1 LSTETTT
8 STAITIY
15 QVPLAVAKSIASMA
29 VLADAKAT
37 APALKLIKVVFDETS
52 ITAIATDRY
61 VAGRAKFTYD
71 GGITGT
77 IYIPIAMAKFIT
89 GLKNS
94 VVNFELANG
103 SITVSDYANSMM
115 DADYNCSG
123 GQYPAVETLIDG
135 HKPGTTEG
143 QTFTVEL
150 IAKLGKLVGVDGKK
164 LPVWHLQPGTSERPE
179 RPAPII
185 ATSEEFT
192 VLIQPNLVRR

>member
-1 LSTETTT
+1 MNTESTT

-89 GLKNS
+89 TLKNAI
-94 VVNFELANG
+94 VNFELVDG
-103 SITVSDYANSMM
+103 SLTVSDYSNAMTAANY
-115 DADYNCSG
+115 D

-164 LPVWHLQPGTSERPE
+164 LTVWHLQPGTSERPE

>member
-1 LSTETTT
+1 MNTATT

-29 VLADAKAT
+29 VLSDAKAT
-37 APALKLIKVVFDETS
+37 APALKLIKVVFDETG

-61 VAGRAKFTYD
+61 VAGRARFTYD
-71 GGITGT
+71 GGMTGT

-89 GLKNS
+89 GLKNA
-94 VVNFELANG
+94 VVNFELVDG
-103 SITVSDYANSMM
+103 SLTVSDYSNAMTDANYS
-115 DADYNCSG
+115 

-143 QTFTVEL
+143 QSFTVEL

-164 LPVWHLQPGTSERPE
+164 ITVWHLQPGTTENPN
-179 RPAPII
+179 RPAPIL
-185 ATSEEFT
+185 ATKDEFQ
-192 VLIQPNLVRR
+192 VIIQPNLTR

>member
-1 LSTETTT
+1 MSTESTT

-29 VLADAKAT
+29 VLTSKEKIT
-37 APALKLIKVVFDETS
+37 PVLTLIKVVFDETG

-61 VAGRAKFTYD
+61 VAGRAKFTYA
-71 GGITGT
+71 GGPTGT
-77 IYIPIAMAKFIT
+77 IYITQAMAKFIT
-89 GLKNS
+89 GLKNATI
-94 VVNFELANG
+94 NFELVDG
-103 SITVSDYANSMM
+103 KLTVSDYSNAMT
-115 DADYNCSG
+115 DAEFK
-123 GQYPAVETLIDG
+123 GQFPAVETLLDA
-135 HKPGTTEG
+135 HKPGTSEG

-150 IAKLGKLVGVDGKK
+150 IAKLGKIVGIDGKK
-164 LPVWHLQPGTSERPE
+164 LGIWHLQPGTSERPE